1 MAVPVFKRIREQAS
15 GSIEWLRGLPKN
27 SKKPADKD
35 GSKSI
40 PDIAPSKRQEIIA
53 AIIVCIALAAVVAG
67 GIVLYNNQK
76 DNKPPATANQ
86 KANGYTLTPPT
97 GWARIKP
104 TPEGVSVAFA
114 AATADTDATGSL
126 KAFIVV
132 QSAALNKQAEQATFE
147 DIAKA
152 YVAQLAQSY
161 TDYQLVSTSYK
172 TIAGTP
178 SLIVQF
184 TSNGGKAAVTTESL
198 FTVKDGISYTANG
211 EALTSAWSQHAA
223 AIEQSLLTFRP

>member
-1 MAVPVFKRIREQAS
+1 MKKLWNKVPEGAEEEVTTDVK
-15 GSIEWLRGLPKN
+15 
-27 SKKPADKD
+27 
-35 GSKSI
+35 
-40 PDIAPSKRQEIIA
+40 PSKRQEIIA
-53 AIIVCIALAAVVAG
+53 AIIVCIVLAAAVAG
-67 GIVLYNNQK
+67 GVLLYNNQK
-76 DNKPPATANQ
+76 DNKPAPAADQ
-86 KANGYTLTPPT
+86 KAHGYTLTPPK
-97 GWARIKP
+97 GWERIKP
-104 TPEGVSVAFA
+104 TPEGASVAFA
-114 AATADTDATGSL
+114 ATTADTDATGSL

-132 QSAALNKQAEQATFE
+132 QSAALNKQAQQATFE

-161 TDYQLVSTSYK
+161 TEYQLVSTSYK

-211 EALTSAWSQHAA
+211 EALTSVWPQHAA
-223 AIEQSLLTFRP
+223 QIEEALLTFRP